1 MIKLPDVEQKSIY
14 NLPVTYQPPYSG
26 EEISGAQITGE
37 IEARIDRIAGA
48 LSLAG
53 VITSR
58 LEELEILVYL
68 LMDPRLDLINKKL
81 TDWPSADSL
90 AGFIKLTF

>member
-1 MIKLPDVEQKSIY
+1 MIKPSDVEQKSVY
-14 NLPVTYQPPYSG
+14 NCPVPYQPPYS
-26 EEISGAQITGE
+26 EEEMSGAQITGA
-37 IEARIDRIAGA
+37 IEARIDRIARA

-53 VITSR
+53 VMTNR

-68 LMDPRLDLINKKL
+68 LMDPRLDLVNKEL
-81 TDWPSADSL
+81 SDWPSADSL